1 MKACTFFGHRE
12 CPDKIYPRLK
22 NCIEGLIVNQGVG
35 CFYVGHQG
43 RFDAL
48 ALRALRELQAAYP
61 ITKHYVV
68 LAYLPQK
75 EMPYPAEETLY
86 PEGLES
92 VPPRYAISRRNR
104 WMLAHAEYVIT
115 YVAAPVGGAAKAVE
129 TALRKNKKIINLH
142 ASHL

>member
-1 MKACTFFGHRE
+1 MQRF
-12 CPDKIYPRLK
+12 YPGILG
-22 NCIEGLIVNQGVG
+22 EPAHDVVQGGLLDVT
-35 CFYVGHQG
+35 H
-43 RFDAL
+43 
-48 ALRALRELQAAYP
+48 
-61 ITKHYVV
+61 
-68 LAYLPQK
+68 
-75 EMPYPAEETLY
+75 PAEETLY

-92 VPPRYAISRRNR
+92 VPPRYAISHRNR